1 MTATPITQNPL
12 ELIQLINLCKPMN
25 EQMPTNFDDFSK
37 DYLNEQGQFTN
48 AGQTRYLDDIAGYVS
63 YLNREKDARQFSQ
76 PQVQMITTPI
86 IKNTDMIE
94 KYDKKM
100 VKAMKAADVS
110 DLKTQMLEKQ
120 EILKGELGDLDPN
133 RFKSLKEHCDD
144 FEGKQYK
151 QCEKV
156 VKQNIRELVNEAKEE
171 VKRIREEIKEIKE
184 AMKDRK
190 GIQQD
195 ALQEIKKNQEINPEQ
210 FAKYKDSALYTL
222 KNKCAV
228 RVSSRSSLMD
238 IVDEHPVIQKF
249 NDAIKA
255 NTDKIMELR
264 GRLNEDVLSYKNRL
278 NHLKALLRKDL
289 APLERSVINMTLK
302 EEKVT
307 KSKILKLKSKDTTK
321 TEKGYNTLIKD
332 AQRSRKKYIDIIRKT
347 IKKKIMGE
355 KKQSAKDKR
364 EEKKLRRTM
373 RKEGIVKEEI
383 KHELL
388 QGLVEKYK
396 DKISEDLGHMDRQ
409 HAQKAQDKEDE
420 KSRKQQAKEDEK
432 ARKQQAK
439 DAEKARKLADRE
451 HAKQTKKAET
461 ERKRKEKEALRK
473 TKKVKG

>member
-1 MTATPITQNPL
+1 
-12 ELIQLINLCKPMN
+12 
-25 EQMPTNFDDFSK
+25 
-37 DYLNEQGQFTN
+37 
-48 AGQTRYLDDIAGYVS
+48 
-63 YLNREKDARQFSQ
+63 
-76 PQVQMITTPI
+76 
-86 IKNTDMIE
+86 
-94 KYDKKM
+94 M

-110 DLKTQMLEKQ
+110 DLKEQILEKQ
-120 EILKGELGDLDPN
+120 ELLKGELSDLDPK
-133 RFKSLKEHCDD
+133 RFYWELESKCANLGEK
-144 FEGKQYK
+144 KYK

-156 VKQNIRELVNEAKEE
+156 VKKNIRELVSEAKEE
-171 VKRIREEIKEIKE
+171 VKQIREEIKEIKE
-184 AMKDRK
+184 AMKERK

-195 ALQEIKKNQEINPEQ
+195 ALKEIRKNQEINPEQ
-210 FAKYKDSALYTL
+210 FAKYKESALYTL

-228 RVSSRSSLMD
+228 RVSSRSNLMD

-264 GRLNEDVLSYKNRL
+264 GRLNEDVLSYKNRI

-302 EEKVT
+302 EDKVT
-307 KSKILKLKSKDTTK
+307 QSKILKLKSKDTTK
-321 TEKGYNTLIKD
+321 TEKGYNALIKD
-332 AQRSRKKYIDIIRKT
+332 AQKSKKKYIQIIRKT

-364 EEKKLRRTM
+364 EEKKLRKTL
-373 RKEGIVKEEI
+373 RKEGMVKEEI

-396 DKISEDLGHMDRQ
+396 EKVSEDLGYMNEQ
-409 HAQKAQDKEDE
+409 VLQKEH
-420 KSRKQQAKEDEK
+420 AKEDAK
-432 ARKQQAK
+432 ARKQQEKEDENARK
-439 DAEKARKLADRE
+439 QQTKEAEKARKLAERE
-451 HAKQTKKAET
+451 HANQTKKTET

>member
-1 MTATPITQNPL
+1 
-12 ELIQLINLCKPMN
+12 
-25 EQMPTNFDDFSK
+25 
-37 DYLNEQGQFTN
+37 
-48 AGQTRYLDDIAGYVS
+48 
-63 YLNREKDARQFSQ
+63 
-76 PQVQMITTPI
+76 MITTPI
-86 IKNTDMIE
+86 VKNTDMIE

-110 DLKTQMLEKQ
+110 DLKNQILEKQ
-120 EILKGELGDLDPN
+120 ELLKGELGDLDPK
-133 RFKSLKEHCDD
+133 RFYWELESKCANLGEK
-144 FEGKQYK
+144 KYK

-156 VKQNIRELVNEAKEE
+156 VKKNIRELVSEAKEE

-184 AMKDRK
+184 AMKERK

-195 ALQEIKKNQEINPEQ
+195 ALKEIRKNQEINPEQ

-264 GRLNEDVLSYKNRL
+264 GRLNEDVLSYKNRI

-302 EEKVT
+302 EDKVT
-307 KSKILKLKSKDTTK
+307 QSKILKLKGKETTK

-332 AQRSRKKYIDIIRKT
+332 AQKSKKKYIQIIRKT

-355 KKQSAKDKR
+355 KKQNAKDKR
-364 EEKKLRRTM
+364 EEKKLRKTL

-383 KHELL
+383 KHEFL

-396 DKISEDLGHMDRQ
+396 EKVSEDLGYMNEQ
-409 HAQKAQDKEDE
+409 VLQKEHAKEDAKARKQQEKEDE
-420 KSRKQQAKEDEK
+420 KSRKQQAKE
-432 ARKQQAK
+432 
-439 DAEKARKLADRE
+439 AEKSRKLAERE
-451 HAKQTKKAET
+451 HAKQTKKLEA

-473 TKKVKG
+473 TKKNKG